1 MHDQLPGHLLSVYR
15 FAMYL
20 CGDQHVA
27 EDLTQEAMLRALRN
41 LHSLNDPTTLKI
53 WLFRIV
59 KNLWTDKCRSKSQ
72 QATSALN
79 DEELAGIV
87 SEPVTVAEMEEE
99 VARTLEAMQNLP
111 CRQREV
117 LHLIACQ
124 HFSVAEVAGVL
135 EISPEAVRSSLSL
148 ARAQMRK
155 MVYPK
160 ELNSLPQCNRRVRSD
175 SFFLIGWFH
184 GVTFLTSVS
193 VSVFWLSGV
202 PLPDAILVQSP
213 FLHHLLRR

>member
-1 MHDQLPGHLLSVYR
+1 VHDQLPGHLLSVYR

-41 LHSLNDPTTLKI
+41 LQSLNDPTTLKI

-59 KNLWTDKCRSKSQ
+59 KNLWTDKCRSRSQ
-72 QATSALN
+72 QATYTLN
-79 DEELAGIV
+79 DEELAGIE
-87 SEPVTVAEMEEE
+87 SERVTVAEMEEE

-111 CRQREV
+111 RRQREV

-124 HFSVAEVAGVL
+124 HFSIAEVAGVL

-155 MVYPK
+155 MVYPN
-160 ELNSLPQCNRRVRSD
+160 EFNSLPQCK
-175 SFFLIGWFH
+175 
-184 GVTFLTSVS
+184 TSNK
-193 VSVFWLSGV
+193 
-202 PLPDAILVQSP
+202 A
-213 FLHHLLRR
+213 